1 MGEIIMPNNKTGNTR
16 KIFSKDNQIFEIS
29 SKQEQIQIQE
39 VKPPVKPKEIKQ
51 NSKE

>member
-1 MGEIIMPNNKTGNTR
+1 MGDIIMTDNKTGSTS
-16 KIFSKDNQIFEIS
+16 KVFSKDNQIFEIS